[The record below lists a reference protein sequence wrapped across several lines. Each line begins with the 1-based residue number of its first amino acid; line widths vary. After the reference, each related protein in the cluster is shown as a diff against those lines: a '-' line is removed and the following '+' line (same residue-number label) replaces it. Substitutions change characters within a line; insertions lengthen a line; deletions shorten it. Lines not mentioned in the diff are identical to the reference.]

1 MRVGVHDD
9 MVPILLPVPPD
20 HDISSGAWSVNIWVA
35 AGKAPIDVACSA
47 VYRTSS
53 VPGSGTVDI
62 NAIFVGTDL
71 NAGSAEDDES
81 FQAMLDELESIWSA
95 GGLSVGKV
103 SYEDFGGDAAKYT
116 VLDSSS
122 SEFGNLLS
130 EGDDGKVLNVF
141 FVEEITTSD
150 GATIVGL
157 SAGPPGTATIG
168 GTSKSGMAVTS
179 LDLADNP
186 AYVAQILAHEGA
198 HFMGLFHTTE
208 KDGGTHDPISD
219 TEQCTS
225 DDDGDGVVAPSE

>member
-1 MRVGVHDD
+1 MRRRR
-9 MVPILLPVPPD
+9 
-20 HDISSGAWSVNIWVA
+20 S
-35 AGKAPIDVACSA
+35 
-47 VYRTSS
+47 
-53 VPGSGTVDI
+53 
-62 NAIFVGTDL
+62 
-71 NAGSAEDDES
+71 
-81 FQAMLDELESIWSA
+81 
-95 GGLSVGKV
+95 
-103 SYEDFGGDAAKYT
+103 AAK
-116 VLDSSS
+116 VVQGS
-122 SEFGNLLS
+122 
-130 EGDDGKVLNVF
+130 V
-141 FVEEITTSD
+141 IH